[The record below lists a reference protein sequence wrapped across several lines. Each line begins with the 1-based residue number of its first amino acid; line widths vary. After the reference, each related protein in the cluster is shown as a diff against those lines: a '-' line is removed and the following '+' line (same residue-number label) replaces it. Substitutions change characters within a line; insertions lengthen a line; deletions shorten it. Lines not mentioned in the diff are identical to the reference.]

1 MRRAFTLIE
10 LLVVIAII
18 AILAAL
24 IFPVFARAKSSAY
37 RTQCLSNLR
46 QIGAAMGL
54 YMADSD
60 DYFPYAIDAAD
71 KAAPEIWSSE
81 PEFQAQIPSMPLMNE
96 ALMPYAKSRAIF
108 KCAADN
114 GTSVLDTHPQI
125 AFRTSPTMF
134 DVFGLSY
141 MYRTEI
147 TFERHSST
155 SIALPSDVNV
165 LFTAAG
171 HWLAGSRRLEGTES
185 FGEYARKIREFRHNI
200 LFADLHVKG
209 VNMDR
214 YRAAWDTPL
223 Q

>member
-1 MRRAFTLIE
+1 MRRGFTLIE

-24 IFPVFARAKSSAY
+24 IFPVFARAKASAY
-37 RTQCLSNLR
+37 RTQCMSNLR
-46 QIGAAMGL
+46 QIGAAMGI
-54 YMADSD
+54 YMADAD

-71 KAAPEIWSSE
+71 KAAPEIWAE
-81 PEFQAQIPSMPLMNE
+81 HPDFQAQIPSMPLMSE
-96 ALMPYAKSRAIF
+96 ALLPYAKSRAIF
-108 KCAADN
+108 KCPADN

-125 AFRTSPTMF
+125 PFRTSPTMF

-147 TFERHSST
+147 TFDRHSST

-171 HWLAGSRRLEGTES
+171 HWLAGSRRLEGTET
-185 FGEYARKIREFRHNI
+185 FEEYMRKIRDYCHNI
-200 LFADLHVKG
+200 LFADLHAKG
-209 VNMDR
+209 VNIDR
-214 YRAAWDTPL
+214 YQAAWETPL